1 MVAKKYSSDF
11 IVKVVK
17 ECLVSN
23 ECLAK
28 IARKYHI
35 PKGILRQW
43 LLRFKYNGEAA
54 FTSVRR
60 SYRTEFKI
68 KCVEEVL
75 QGLGPVNQI
84 AAKYNLSD
92 EFVLRTWIK
101 KYNSNMELKDFN
113 THKEDRMAKAKRNTS
128 LEERIEIVNYCIQN
142 GCNYK
147 NTATKFNVSYP
158 QVYNWVKKFKA
169 NPATGLEDR
178 RGHHKSDDE
187 VGELERLRRENN
199 RLKQQL
205 KEKEMLFELLKKAEE
220 FERM

>member
-11 IVKVVK
+11 IIKVVK
-17 ECLVSN
+17 EYLSGN
-23 ECLAK
+23 ESLAY
-28 IARKYHI
+28 ISRKYNV
-35 PKGILRQW
+35 PKGMLSQW
-43 LLRFKYNGEAA
+43 ILRFKHHGEDA
-54 FTSVRR
+54 FPSVRR
-60 SYRTEFKI
+60 SYSTDFKI

-75 QGLGPVNQI
+75 QGLGSINQI

-92 EFVLRTWIK
+92 RFILRTWIK
-101 KYNSNMELKDFN
+101 KYNSNMDLKNFN
-113 THKEDRMAKAKRNTS
+113 THKEDHMAKAKRDTS
-128 LEERIEIVNYCIQN
+128 LEERIQIVNYCIEN

-147 NTATKFNVSYP
+147 NTAVRFNVSYT

-169 NPATGLEDR
+169 NPATGLQDR

>member
-28 IARKYHI
+28 IAGKYNI

-60 SYRTEFKI
+60 SYSTEFKI

-92 EFVLRTWIK
+92 GFVLSTWIK

>member
-1 MVAKKYSSDF
+1 MVAKKYSSNF
-11 IVKVVK
+11 ILKVVK
-17 ECLVSN
+17 ECLANIDCPAHISKKYNISN
-23 ECLAK
+23 GMLQ
-28 IARKYHI
+28 
-35 PKGILRQW
+35 QW
-43 LLRFKYNGEAA
+43 LLRFKYNGESA
-54 FTSVRR
+54 FSSVRR
-60 SYRTEFKI
+60 SYSTDFKI

-75 QGLGPVNQI
+75 QGLGTVSQI
-84 AAKYNLSD
+84 AAKYNLSC
-92 EFVLRTWIK
+92 EFILRSWIK

-113 THKEDRMAKAKRNTS
+113 THKEDRMAKAKRDTS
-128 LEERIEIVNYCIQN
+128 LEERIEIVNYCIEN

-147 NTATKFNVSYP
+147 NTAAKFNVSYP

-169 NPATGLEDR
+169 NPATGLQDR

>member
-11 IVKVVK
+11 IMKVVK
-17 ECLVSN
+17 ESLANN
-23 ECLAK
+23 ECSAH
-28 IARKYHI
+28 ISRKYKI
-35 PKGILRQW
+35 SNGMLQQW

-54 FTSVRR
+54 FSSVRR
-60 SYRTEFKI
+60 SYSTDFKI
-68 KCVEEVL
+68 QCVQEVL
-75 QGLGPVNQI
+75 QGLGTVDQI
-84 AAKYNLSD
+84 AAKHNLSAG
-92 EFVLRTWIK
+92 FILRTWIK

-113 THKEDRMAKAKRNTS
+113 THKEDRMAKAKRDTS
-128 LEERIEIVNYCIQN
+128 LEERIEIVNYCIEN

-147 NTATKFNVSYP
+147 NTAAKFNVSYT

-169 NPATGLEDR
+169 NPATGLQDR